1 MAIPWWLPP
10 LRFPVPSL
18 RRNAGSRT
26 ELLPLSLPRATVT
39 VHSAAGKLL
48 RRVSARAVS
57 DSPLLSLWRTAP
69 PGVSHHA
76 ATAPLPSATARS
88 SSAAPESVRSVPVGP
103 MIPDQPRE
111 HYGPVLFAGPGNSSF
126 PLPLRQSALINYA
139 QTFGH
144 GFRAWAVYQRI
155 ILRLP
160 YRMITQTMEDLF
172 HETASEASIINF

>member
-26 ELLPLSLPRATVT
+26 ELLPLSLPRAAVT

-111 HYGPVLFAGPGNSSF
+111 HYRPVLFAGPGNSSF
-126 PLPLRQSALINYA
+126 PLPLRQSALINYGRTLIGPEMISPVMSA
-139 QTFGH
+139 SG
-144 GFRAWAVYQRI
+144 AYQ
-155 ILRLP
+155 L
-160 YRMITQTMEDLF
+160 Q
-172 HETASEASIINF
+172 